1 MTGFPKC
8 SLVIK
13 ASRSIATEQLRQT
26 IMGLCAFPTR
36 HTLSGKQGADAAADW
51 LVRRLQNFGGNLR
64 VEKDTW
70 LEPKG
75 QRVDKP
81 STISN
86 VYAKIPGSKHPN
98 HWVVISGHYD
108 SRVTDVMDSTSN
120 APGAND
126 DASGVAVT
134 LEVARVLANSK
145 PEIGII
151 FAALTGEEQGLLGAK
166 HLADSLVAKG
176 DTVVAMATYDIV
188 GNSMGADGKKRTD
201 YIRIFS
207 GGDTPGETSVAAT
220 RRRTTGLDADSPSRT
235 LARSVADIAK
245 RYIHGFRTE
254 VVYRQD
260 RFGRGGD
267 HSPFHAAGFAAVRF
281 TEPNEDWTHQH
292 QDLRMDAGIDF
303 GDKPEYVDF
312 AYLTNVARLAAAW
325 ATEISHAP
333 LSPTGVTLVTD
344 LAPMTTIKWRA
355 NADAIGYEILVRR
368 STKAEWEKTISIN
381 KQSATEAKVP
391 FSKDDYVFGIRC
403 VGKNGARSLAV
414 IAGR

>member
-1 MTGFPKC
+1 MNGFPTC
-8 SLVIK
+8 GAVTK
-13 ASRSIATEQLRQT
+13 ASRSVGTEQLRQT
-26 IMGLCAFPTR
+26 IMGLCSFPTR
-36 HTLSGKQGADAAADW
+36 HTLSGARGADAAADW
-51 LVRRLQNFGGNLR
+51 LLRRLQSFGGNLR

-75 QRVDKP
+75 QRVDRP
-81 STISN
+81 TTISN
-86 VYAKIPGSKHPN
+86 VYVKIIGSKYPN

-134 LEVARVLANSK
+134 LEVARVLAQSK
-145 PEIGII
+145 PDIGIL

-166 HLADSLVAKG
+166 HLVESLVAKG
-176 DTVVAMATYDIV
+176 ETVVAMATYDIV
-188 GNSMGADGKKRTD
+188 GNSTGADGRKRSD

-207 GGDTPGETSVAAT
+207 GGDIPGETAVAAT
-220 RRRTTGLDADSPSRT
+220 RRRTTGLDPDSPSRT
-235 LARSVADIAK
+235 LARSVADVAK
-245 RYIHGFRTE
+245 RYLKGFRTE

-292 QDLRMDAGIDF
+292 QDLRTDAGIDY

-312 AYLTNVARLAAAW
+312 GYLTNVTRLAAAW
-325 ATEISHAP
+325 VTDISHAP
-333 LSPTGVTLVTD
+333 LPPTGVSLVTD
-344 LAPMTTIKWRA
+344 LAPVTTIRWRP
-355 NADAIGYEILVRR
+355 NPDAIGYEVLVRL
-368 STKAEWEKTISIN
+368 STKAEWEKTIPIG
-381 KQSATEAKVP
+381 KQSTVEAKLP
-391 FSKDDYVFGIRC
+391 FSKDDYVFGVRS
-403 VGKNGARSLAV
+403 VGKNGARSIAV

>member
-1 MTGFPKC
+1 M
-8 SLVIK
+8 
-13 ASRSIATEQLRQT
+13 
-26 IMGLCAFPTR
+26 FPTR
-36 HTLSGKQGADAAADW
+36 HTLSGARGVDAAADW
-51 LVRRLQNFGGNLR
+51 LIRRLRSFGGNLS

-86 VYAKIPGSKHPN
+86 VYAKIPGAKYPN

-108 SRVTDVMDSTSN
+108 SRVTDVMDSTSD

-134 LEVARVLANSK
+134 LEVARVLASSK
-145 PEIGII
+145 PDIGII
-151 FAALTGEEQGLLGAK
+151 FAALTGEEQGLLGAR

-176 DTVVAMATYDIV
+176 ETVVAMATYDIV
-188 GNSMGADGKKRTD
+188 GNSTGADGKKRTD

-207 GGDTPGETSVAAT
+207 GGDTPGESSVAAN

-235 LARSVADIAK
+235 LARSVADVAK

-281 TEPNEDWTHQH
+281 TEPNEDWAHQH
-292 QDLRMDAGIDF
+292 QDLRVEAGVDY

-312 AYLTNVARLAAAW
+312 GYLTNVARLAAAW
-325 ATEISHAP
+325 VTDISHAP
-333 LSPTGVTLVTD
+333 LPPMGVTLVTD
-344 LAPMTTIKWRA
+344 LSPVTTIKWRV
-355 NADAIGYEILVRR
+355 NPDAIGYEILVRR
-368 STKAEWEKTISIN
+368 STKPEWEKSIAIT
-381 KQSATEAKVP
+381 KQSSTEAKVP

>member
-1 MTGFPKC
+1 MTGFPKFGA
-8 SLVIK
+8 VVK
-13 ASRSIATEQLRQT
+13 ATRSVSTEQLRQT

-36 HTLSGKQGADAAADW
+36 HTLSGARGVDAAADW
-51 LVRRLQNFGGNLR
+51 LVRRLQSYGGNLR

-86 VYAKIPGSKHPN
+86 VYAKIPGSKYSN

-134 LEVARVLANSK
+134 IEVARILATSK
-145 PEIGII
+145 PDVGII

-176 DTVVAMATYDIV
+176 ETVVAMATYDIV
-188 GNSMGADGKKRTD
+188 GNSTGADGKKRTD

-235 LARSVADIAK
+235 LARTVADVAK
-245 RYIHGFRTE
+245 RYIKGFRTE

-292 QDLRMDAGIDF
+292 QDLRMDAGIDY
-303 GDKPEYVDF
+303 GDKPEYVDV
-312 AYLTNVARLAAAW
+312 AYLTNVACLAAAW
-325 ATEISHAP
+325 VTDISHAP

-344 LAPMTTIKWRA
+344 LAQMTTIKWRI
-355 NADAIGYEILVRR
+355 NPDAIGYEILVRR
-368 STKAEWEKTISIN
+368 SIKAEWEKTIPIH

-391 FSKDDYVFGIRC
+391 FSKDDYVFGIRS
-403 VGKNGARSLAV
+403 VGENGARSLAV

>member
-1 MTGFPKC
+1 MTEYPK
-8 SLVIK
+8 SGVVAN
-13 ASRSIATEQLRQT
+13 ASKSIAIDQLRAT
-26 IMGLCAFPTR
+26 ILGLCAFPTR
-36 HTLSGKQGADAAADW
+36 HTLSGARGADAAADW
-51 LVRRLQNFGGNLR
+51 LVRRFQSFGGNLR

-81 STISN
+81 TNISN
-86 VYAKIPGSKHPN
+86 VYAKITGSRHPN

-108 SRVTDVMDSTSN
+108 SRVTDVMDATSI

-134 LEVARVLANSK
+134 LEAARVLAKSK

-166 HLADSLVAKG
+166 HLAESLAAKG
-176 DTVVAMATYDIV
+176 ETVLAMATYDIV
-188 GNSMGADGKKRTD
+188 GNSMGADGRKRTN

-207 GGDTPGETSVAAT
+207 GGDTPGETTVSAT

-235 LARSVADIAK
+235 LARSLADVAK
-245 RYIHGFRTE
+245 RYIRGFHTE
-254 VVYRQD
+254 IVYRQD

-292 QDLRMDAGIDF
+292 QDLRVDAGIDY
-303 GDKPEYVDF
+303 GDKPEYVDID
-312 AYLTNVARLAAAW
+312 YLTKVASLAAAW
-325 ATEISHAP
+325 VADISHAP
-333 LSPTGVTLVTD
+333 LPPTGVTLVTD
-344 LAPMTTIKWRA
+344 LAPVTTLKWRSSP
-355 NADAIGYEILVRR
+355 DVQGYEVLVRR
-368 STKAEWEKTISIN
+368 STKPEWEKTIPIN
-381 KQSATEAKVP
+381 KPTSTEVVMP
-391 FSKDDYVFGIRC
+391 FSKDDFVFGIRC
-403 VGKNGARSLAV
+403 VGKNGARSIAV